1 MTSVPPAKAG
11 VRSPPCSICRT
22 SWISGSGSISSKLSH
37 YRISSG
43 AIRMDEWVG
52 IGGLFLAALTVV
64 LSFLD
69 RRHTRSESLRMSVYE
84 RQFDA
89 IADVSKALAALQDS
103 VGTWTNS
110 GSDEARAERHVDAVK
125 AMASLMGTAFRYRAV
140 LPARTLSAIDRLV
153 GRTVLLSRSE
163 VSLSDWYRDLN
174 AVYDEARKDMGVDRL
189 SDRIRQLTGVA
200 ADEQSEAMVQSYR
213 AADEILAR
221 DAEKRRSRR
230 GS

>member
-1 MTSVPPAKAG
+1 
-11 VRSPPCSICRT
+11 
-22 SWISGSGSISSKLSH
+22 
-37 YRISSG
+37 
-43 AIRMDEWVG
+43 MDEWVG